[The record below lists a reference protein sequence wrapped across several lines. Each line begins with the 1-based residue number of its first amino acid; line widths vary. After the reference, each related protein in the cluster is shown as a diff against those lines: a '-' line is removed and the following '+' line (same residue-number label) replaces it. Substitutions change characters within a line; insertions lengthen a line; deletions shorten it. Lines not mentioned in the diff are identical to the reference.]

1 LSLPEAIISP
11 EDLAMRLVLTP
22 EQTQKLASA
31 TDTVVVVDA
40 AGHTVGE
47 FTMDLSHT
55 ETKTLS
61 ADELAE
67 VRRQIK
73 EANAANGSSFTAR
86 QVCD

>member
-1 LSLPEAIISP
+1 
-11 EDLAMRLVLTP
+11 MRLVLTP
-22 EQTQKLASA
+22 EQTKKLASA
-31 TDTVVVVDA
+31 IGSVEVVDSK
-40 AGHTVGE
+40 GHTVG
-47 FTMDLSHT
+47 DLTLIDLTNT

-73 EANAANGSSFTAR
+73 EASAAKGSSFTAR

>member
-1 LSLPEAIISP
+1 
-11 EDLAMRLVLTP
+11 MRLVLTP
-22 EQTQKLASA
+22 EQTKKLASA
-31 TDTVVVVDA
+31 TGSVEVVDS
-40 AGHTVGE
+40 AGHKVGE

-73 EANAANGSSFTAR
+73 EANAAKGSSFTAR
-86 QVCD
+86 

>member
-1 LSLPEAIISP
+1 
-11 EDLAMRLVLTP
+11 MRLVLTP
-22 EQTQKLASA
+22 EQTKKLASA
-31 TDTVVVVDA
+31 IGKVQVVDST
-40 AGHTVGE
+40 GHTVGE
-47 FTMDLSHT
+47 FTMDLSNT

-73 EANAANGSSFTAR
+73 EAGAEKGSSFTAR

>member
-1 LSLPEAIISP
+1 
-11 EDLAMRLVLTP
+11 MRLVLTP
-22 EQTQKLASA
+22 EQTKKLASA
-31 TDTVVVVDA
+31 TGSVEVVDA
-40 AGHTVGE
+40 KGHILGK
-47 FTMDLSHT
+47 FTLPDLINA

-73 EANAANGSSFTAR
+73 EAAAEKGASFTAR